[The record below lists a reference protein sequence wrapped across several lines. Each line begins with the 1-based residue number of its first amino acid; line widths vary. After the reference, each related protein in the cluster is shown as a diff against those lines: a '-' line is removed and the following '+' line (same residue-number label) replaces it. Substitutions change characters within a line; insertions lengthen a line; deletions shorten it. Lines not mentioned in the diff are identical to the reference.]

1 MELKFFR
8 CNHCGNIIVK
18 IKDSTVPVV
27 CCGEQM
33 QELIPG
39 TTDAAVEKHI
49 PVYEVNGS
57 AVSVTVGSA
66 AHPMLPEHFI
76 TWICLQT
83 NKGFQLKYLNPG
95 EEPKAS
101 FMLGDGEKVEAI
113 YEYCN
118 LHGLWKA

>member
-18 IKDSTVPVV
+18 IKDSSVPVV
-27 CCGEQM
+27 CCGENM
-33 QELIPG
+33 QELVPG
-39 TTDAAVEKHI
+39 TTDAAVEKHL

-57 AVSVTVGSA
+57 SVTVTVGSVS
-66 AHPMLPEHFI
+66 HPMMPEHFI
-76 TWICLQT
+76 NWVCLQT

-95 EEPKAS
+95 EEPKAVFALS
-101 FMLGDGEKVEAI
+101 DGEKVEAV

>member
-18 IKDSTVPVV
+18 IKDSSVPVV
-27 CCGEQM
+27 CCGENM
-33 QELIPG
+33 QELVPG
-39 TTDAAVEKHI
+39 TTDAAVEKHL

-57 AVSVTVGSA
+57 SVSVTVGSVL
-66 AHPMLPEHFI
+66 HPMLPEHSI
-76 TWICLQT
+76 KWICLQT

-95 EEPKAS
+95 EEPKAV
-101 FMLGDGEKVEAI
+101 FALADGEKVEAV